1 MFRLAD
7 GRCLRP
13 RLAVG
18 YPLQEPKAI
27 ARNANGTD
35 FDRDLQQG
43 AWYRGSQAHS
53 MVSPRPLAFN
63 VLAALRFDTRNAV
76 FQVNFAAE
84 GPSIT
89 PENETWRPPGAF
101 GHQWGMRG
109 AAWVDAHFFSDALDY
124 VDLNVS
130 RAVQASQLPQV
141 EGYHRRVFANW
152 ADGSYLL
159 WDVIDAPP
167 KECAQATMNLH
178 VLTQLGWPGKAGC
191 ETKPAQIATRVECA
205 ALNSLSLD
213 VAIVRPSAADW
224 GLLHIEADPLP
235 IQVIPTPS
243 RVLGPVFPVSPRW
256 FQRAPSRKRRGKN
269 RENAGEKLARLLH
282 TF

>member
-1 MFRLAD
+1 M
-7 GRCLRP
+7 
-13 RLAVG
+13 
-18 YPLQEPKAI
+18 
-27 ARNANGTD
+27 
-35 FDRDLQQG
+35 
-43 AWYRGSQAHS
+43 
-53 MVSPRPLAFN
+53 
-63 VLAALRFDTRNAV
+63 
-76 FQVNFAAE
+76 FQVNFATE
-84 GPSIT
+84 GPSIK

-159 WDVIDAPP
+159 WDAIDAPP

-235 IQVIPTPS
+235 VQYTGMTGSALPEGTVPTMPAVGGALGGDWNADGAIAPEDAHWPARTPTWLRVKAAPDAGQDEDEPRETESGCAGFLTRETPATTCCFAADRSLS
-243 RVLGPVFPVSPRW
+243 RWL
-256 FQRAPSRKRRGKN
+256 
-269 RENAGEKLARLLH
+269 
-282 TF
+282 